1 MKSSSLLVVFLPS
14 LVLAHEAGH
23 ASSSAPEASDYVV
36 KLSEMTAIEAGKGE
50 RIHLL
55 NGREHGFES
64 LSFILTETA
73 PGGGPPL
80 HTHESEE
87 AHVLTSGTIH
97 HWRSSLCRIRAIPPS
112 RTRQHA
118 AHLHQRRYDATISY
132 GSVWKCRLHLQA
144 AGAESAAE
152 GRGRHS
158 VTGASNDSSKPTPLR
173 GAANSG
179 VGPHE
184 SIP

>member
-87 AHVLTSGTIH
+87 AHVLTSGTM
-97 HWRSSLCRIRAIPPS
+97 
-112 RTRQHA
+112 
-118 AHLHQRRYDATISY
+118 SY
-132 GSVWKCRLHLQA
+132 IIGDQA
-144 AGAESAAE
+144 FVVSAPYILRVPANMPHTFINAG
-152 GRGRHS
+152 
-158 VTGASNDSSKPTPLR
+158 TTPLSLTAVFGSADYTFKPLAPNPLQKDE
-173 GAANSG
+173 GAT
-179 VGPHE
+179 P
-184 SIP
+184 